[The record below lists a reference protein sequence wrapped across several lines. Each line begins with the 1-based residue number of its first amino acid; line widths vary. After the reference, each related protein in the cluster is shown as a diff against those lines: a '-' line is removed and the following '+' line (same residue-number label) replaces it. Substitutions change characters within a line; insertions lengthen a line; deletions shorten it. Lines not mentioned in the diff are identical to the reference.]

1 MDFPVKKVTLV
12 HRGQRLL
19 EFVTP
24 AASKKALNW
33 LTSKKVEVILGQS
46 VDLEGAS
53 YGRYL
58 SSGGETIIADCHF
71 LCTGKPLASSWLNE
85 TFINKS
91 LDDKGRIIVD
101 KHLRV
106 AGHTNI
112 FALGDITNIPVSSH
126 FQILIPFISNYDFI
140 TFDPLNCITISGN

>member
-1 MDFPVKKVTLV
+1 MDFPYKKVTLV

-24 AASKKALNW
+24 SASKKALNW

-46 VDLEGAS
+46 VDLAS
-53 YGRYL
+53 ASDGTYL
-58 SSGGETIIADCHF
+58 SSGGETIVADCHF

-91 LDDKGRIIVD
+91 MDNKGRIVVD

-112 FALGDITNIPVSSH
+112 FALGDITDIQVSSNFKIH
-126 FQILIPFISNYDFI
+126 IH
-140 TFDPLNCITISGN
+140 LNF